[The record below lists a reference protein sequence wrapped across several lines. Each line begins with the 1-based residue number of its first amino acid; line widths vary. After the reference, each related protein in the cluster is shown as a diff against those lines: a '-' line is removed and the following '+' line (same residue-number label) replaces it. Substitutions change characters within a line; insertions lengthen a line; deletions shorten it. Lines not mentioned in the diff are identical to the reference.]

1 MLTQSDHTDVGAL
14 LGFALQPTLRPG
26 RSPEYRRVLARYRTE
41 PDFKTAMDA
50 VLLGLS
56 VQVLADGDMG
66 LVLGVQPESPFAFH
80 YSDVPKTQTREG
92 RLLAGLVLVG
102 VAAFAYP
109 TPEDLDSDRIRH
121 VADIDFENWLRSA
134 CERLRVQDAAGEVI
148 PEEGLD
154 QAWREYVNMP
164 VRMVGDRGR
173 GANRLSSK
181 CTLYWVRTIMGWLE
195 DQGMARPNQTAGD
208 NHWTLTERFRA
219 HVRDLASEHA
229 YTALAQIARDHTRDR
244 DTAGADV

>member
-1 MLTQSDHTDVGAL
+1 MLTQADHEDVGRL

-26 RSPEYRRVLARYRTE
+26 RSPEYRRALGRYRTE

-50 VLLGLS
+50 VLHGLDA
-56 VQVLADGDMG
+56 QVLSDGDMG
-66 LVLGVQPESPFAFH
+66 LVLGVHPESPFAFR
-80 YSDVPKTQTREG
+80 YSDVPHTHTREG
-92 RLLAGLVLVG
+92 RLLAGLVIIG
-102 VAAFAYP
+102 IAAFAYP

-134 CERLRVQDAAGEVI
+134 CERLRVQGAAGEVI

-154 QAWREYVNMP
+154 EAWREYVNMP

-181 CTLYWVRTIMGWLE
+181 CTLYWVRAIMGWLVE
-195 DQGMARPNQTAGD
+195 QGMARQNPTAGD

-219 HVRDLASEHA
+219 HVRDMASERGYNH
-229 YTALAQIARDHTRDR
+229 LAQIARDLGDAR
-244 DTAGADV
+244 ADA